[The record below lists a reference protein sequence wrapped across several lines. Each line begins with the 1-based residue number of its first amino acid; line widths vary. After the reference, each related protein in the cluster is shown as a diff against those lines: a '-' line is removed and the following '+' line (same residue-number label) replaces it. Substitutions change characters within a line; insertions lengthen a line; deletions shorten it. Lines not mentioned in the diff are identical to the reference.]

1 MERGKT
7 FLPRCPIPRR
17 SSHFLKTQLSTPRC
31 GASCRAEQNSASNSC
46 KTPLVLSMAP
56 REMLTRAKR
65 SRWEERLHEG
75 STLPRGV
82 GGGVNGARSE
92 HRAGTAR
99 VLGWDERRWPRCEIS
114 DAAPRPHRT
123 RMHQPRVARVSHC
136 CAGGLPGHCVA
147 ARRQSSLH
155 CNILP
160 RNHLST
166 GWRVRTGTP

>member
-1 MERGKT
+1 MT
-7 FLPRCPIPRR
+7 SIP
-17 SSHFLKTQLSTPRC
+17 FARC

-65 SRWEERLHEG
+65 SRWEERLHKG
-75 STLPRGV
+75 STLLRGV

-136 CAGGLPGHCVA
+136 CAGGLPGHCLPPDGNRVYIA
-147 ARRQSSLH
+147 TSCREITCQPAGESGLARHDTL
-155 CNILP
+155 
-160 RNHLST
+160 
-166 GWRVRTGTP
+166 